1 MQSVLDKIT
10 ANDARNCFRHCGY
23 TLRVEWDC
31 SSASPQ
37 VEHADLGVC
46 FGVLC
51 RFARLPKAEHTN
63 FIWLGW
69 HGTRA

>member
-31 SSASPQ
+31 SKWNWKRPWDITAFFY
-37 VEHADLGVC
+37 L
-46 FGVLC
+46 
-51 RFARLPKAEHTN
+51 
-63 FIWLGW
+63 
-69 HGTRA
+69 